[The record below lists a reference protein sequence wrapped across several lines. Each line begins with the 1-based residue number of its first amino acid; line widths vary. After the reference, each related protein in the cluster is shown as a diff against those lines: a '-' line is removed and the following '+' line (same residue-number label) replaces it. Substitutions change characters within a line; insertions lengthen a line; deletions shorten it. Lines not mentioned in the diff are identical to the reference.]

1 MHIEY
6 QVPLPD
12 HGFVVDSKHKLI
24 PWAIGNMK
32 FVKSKDF
39 PNDVVSYTG
48 TTYIAIRS
56 AKLADSLAFHHL
68 RDLNKVRSLPKLTDS
83 FQDKSSKEKKV
94 MIVTVDGGLDE
105 NPRYANTIN
114 WAIDYL
120 NEHDLDAYFV
130 VTNAP
135 ARSAFNRVEK
145 RMS

>member
-1 MHIEY
+1 MVSLLALSINWSHRLWVIWKSLR
-6 QVPLPD
+6 V
-12 HGFVVDSKHKLI
+12 
-24 PWAIGNMK
+24 
-32 FVKSKDF
+32 VKSKDF
-39 PNDVVSYTG
+39 TNDVVSYTG

-56 AKLADSLAFHHL
+56 AKLADSSAFHHL
-68 RDLNKVRSLPKLTDS
+68 RDLNKVRSLPKLIDS

-114 WAIDYL
+114 CAIDYL

-130 VTNAP
+130 ITNAP
-135 ARSAFNRVEK
+135 ARSAFNRVER